1 MSYMTSEMSPADIA
15 AVTGNNNGG
24 GNDGFGGNNGA
35 WWVIILLLALG
46 RGFGFGG
53 NDGGGSQGGGQGYSQ
68 PIVIDSG
75 RSGGCGCGC
84 SPCATQAD
92 LAAGFNNSA
101 VLSNLN
107 DIQLGQASIQQTLCQ
122 GFNGVNTT
130 VLQGFNGVDNA
141 ICNLGYNV
149 QAGFNGV
156 ERSFCGLSREISDCC
171 CDIKGGIK
179 DIAYGNA
186 INTNAIQRQISDCC
200 CDLEKANMQ
209 NRFDAQAYNAN
220 TLQAIDRVGDRI
232 IDYMS
237 KEKLQTLR
245 DENQA
250 LRLAASQSAQNA
262 LFNASQEAQ
271 TAELI
276 RRLGRGEP
284 SPAFLV
290 PNPNCCYQYNVQPVN
305 NCCNN
310 GCGGF

>member
-1 MSYMTSEMSPADIA
+1 MMETGYSLADIA
-15 AVTGNNNGG
+15 AATGNSGNNN
-24 GNDGFGGNNGA
+24 NDGFGGGNGG
-35 WWVIILLLALG
+35 WWIILLFLALAG

-53 NDGGGSQGGGQGYSQ
+53 NDGGSQGGGQGYSQ
-68 PIVIDSG
+68 PIVIDAG

-92 LAAGFNNSA
+92 LAAGFANNSI
-101 VLSNLN
+101 LRGIN
-107 DIQLGQASIQQTLCQ
+107 DIDLALCG
-122 GFNGVNTT
+122 GFNGVNQTINT
-130 VLQGFNGVDNA
+130 IGNQISQG

-156 ERSFCGLSREISDCC
+156 ERGFCGLSREISDCC

-186 INTNAIQRQISDCC
+186 MNTSAIQRQISDCC

-209 NRFDAQAYNAN
+209 SRFDAQAYNAN

-237 KEKLQTLR
+237 KEKMQTLR

-262 LFNASQEAQ
+262 FFSANQEAQ

-310 GCGGF
+310 GCGGY